1 MTADL
6 LSGNHFEIFGLPA
19 RFALDQEQLAERY
32 RELQRAVH
40 PDRYANAGAQERR
53 LAVQRA
59 AQINEAFQV
68 LRDPLA
74 RAKYLLELHG
84 VQVDDGQNTAMDP
97 VFLMEQMELREALS
111 EVRGHAEPQAALAR
125 LFQDI
130 SARIQDLTALLGG
143 ELDRATPDALR
154 QARDNV
160 RKLQFLG
167 RLREEALELEADLEE
182 GLG

>member
-1 MTADL
+1 MTAA
-6 LSGNHFEIFGLPA
+6 LSGNYFELFGLPA
-19 RFALDQEQLAERY
+19 RFDLDREQLAERY

-68 LRDPLA
+68 LRNPLT

-97 VFLMEQMELREALS
+97 EFLMEQMELREALA
-111 EVRGHAEPQAALAR
+111 EVRGQAEPQAALAR
-125 LFQDI
+125 LFEDI
-130 SARIQDLTALLGG
+130 NARIQAITALLG
-143 ELDRATPDALR
+143 ENLDRAQPEALQ
-154 QARDNV
+154 QACDNV